1 MTITTEE
8 LKAMLEA
15 EYERGK
21 REGKKVEVIRY
32 VYLQPPVYP
41 VPQPPWPSYPIITYF
56 AGGTADKA
64 PE

>member
-21 REGKKVEVIRY
+21 REGGKVEVIKY

-41 VPQPPWPSYPIITYF
+41 VPQPSWPPYPIITYYGS
-56 AGGTADKA
+56 GGTI
-64 PE
+64 E